1 MHVCIHTVHGI
12 HTHISKYM
20 YSLCEQVYLPLHAYL
35 HTVVIH
41 TYMHHGQCLN
51 ASVCREP
58 LMSELM
64 KETDDI
70 AAKRKAFKEM
80 KELLMKA
87 VDIVNEVMYVCM
99 YVCMYL

>member
-1 MHVCIHTVHGI
+1 
-12 HTHISKYM
+12 
-20 YSLCEQVYLPLHAYL
+20 
-35 HTVVIH
+35 
-41 TYMHHGQCLN
+41 
-51 ASVCREP
+51 
-58 LMSELM
+58 MSELM